1 MPQPELTIRDI
12 YEPTAADA
20 EPVMI
25 GHSINWHGMSRANVS
40 GTGEMF
46 RDQLLSSPTVEE
58 TVISLDYGRNKLK
71 GFAKLTG
78 KVALGVGLGL
88 GVVYVAQEAGL
99 NPFNN
104 SQSANVQQLA
114 SGPEVPDQIPNVSV
128 DAAIQSHL
136 ADFTPVASGTPLL
149 SAETNR
155 GELTG
160 AFINT
165 TIAERSSQLTD
176 EELAGLLKDETGSVN
191 LQISKKAAGGNVDTV
206 EWVIERK
213 LAVIDGENI
222 YKTGSNAGWQAVVSA
237 GLANRNMVQDNEIV
251 TVAPEAVSNL
261 VTTLK
266 QKDFKLSELAA
277 TKVNTQRQ
285 EKIKAQD
292 EAEAK
297 IKLDALLAEIQS
309 FSSGRLDTAQP
320 EVVKLTVDQVANNV
334 TLDNE
339 SLVVN
344 VPEDFALSGIFEMK
358 APAKDTNSVSF
369 TLEQMDNSI
378 PAQKTGRKID
388 VKVAVGE
395 SFDGKS
401 FNEFRNNYAPELRVM
416 LKLEKV
422 DNRLFF
428 HKLPEDEVNR
438 LMGIDEDDLPSWVT
452 WMLANSNPGNL
463 DVFNARNWLLLA
475 AFGSVIPLLAIILGR
490 FRKKKEEEEAFV
502 AGPILAGAHA

>member
-1 MPQPELTIRDI
+1 M
-12 YEPTAADA
+12 
-20 EPVMI
+20 
-25 GHSINWHGMSRANVS
+25 
-40 GTGEMF
+40 
-46 RDQLLSSPTVEE
+46 
-58 TVISLDYGRNKLK
+58 
-71 GFAKLTG
+71 
-78 KVALGVGLGL
+78 
-88 GVVYVAQEAGL
+88 
-99 NPFNN
+99 
-104 SQSANVQQLA
+104 
-114 SGPEVPDQIPNVSV
+114 
-128 DAAIQSHL
+128 
-136 ADFTPVASGTPLL
+136 
-149 SAETNR
+149 
-155 GELTG
+155 
-160 AFINT
+160 
-165 TIAERSSQLTD
+165 
-176 EELAGLLKDETGSVN
+176 
-191 LQISKKAAGGNVDTV
+191 
-206 EWVIERK
+206 
-213 LAVIDGENI
+213 
-222 YKTGSNAGWQAVVSA
+222 
-237 GLANRNMVQDNEIV
+237 
-251 TVAPEAVSNL
+251 
-261 VTTLK
+261 
-266 QKDFKLSELAA
+266 
-277 TKVNTQRQ
+277 
-285 EKIKAQD
+285 
-292 EAEAK
+292 
-297 IKLDALLAEIQS
+297 KLDALLAEIQS